1 MGYDFAATFE
11 LNQNERNDAAVEFRG
26 RNDIRVE
33 RQNGLRFVGSYP
45 QITGQRPC
53 HLVEPTDIFAQR
65 ESVIVGYALS
75 KGA

>member
-1 MGYDFAATFE
+1 MTFGLDQSE
-11 LNQNERNDAAVEFRG
+11 QNNVAVRFRD

-45 QITGQRPC
+45 QITGQCPIT
-53 HLVEPTDIFAQR
+53 LGEPTDIFAQR